1 MDADLLNKYLWT
13 VKKQAI
19 AFISSI
25 LLLEMIS
32 PLGLAEDALPKGK
45 DYPAVIYHGKTATSV
60 DRTDEFTNM
69 FHTRFKEALQMRV
82 SMPRPNGAAAV
93 LGVMLLLLSTSEQ
106 GARYPTPFRSIIA
119 GRTKS
124 RSL

>member
-32 PLGLAEDALPKGK
+32 PLGLAEDALPKVKITLRLFIMGK
-45 DYPAVIYHGKTATSV
+45 RRQA
-60 DRTDEFTNM
+60 
-69 FHTRFKEALQMRV
+69 
-82 SMPRPNGAAAV
+82 
-93 LGVMLLLLSTSEQ
+93 
-106 GARYPTPFRSIIA
+106 
-119 GRTKS
+119 
-124 RSL
+124 

>member
-45 DYPAVIYHGKTATSV
+45 DYP
-60 DRTDEFTNM
+60 
-69 FHTRFKEALQMRV
+69 
-82 SMPRPNGAAAV
+82 
-93 LGVMLLLLSTSEQ
+93 
-106 GARYPTPFRSIIA
+106 
-119 GRTKS
+119 
-124 RSL
+124 